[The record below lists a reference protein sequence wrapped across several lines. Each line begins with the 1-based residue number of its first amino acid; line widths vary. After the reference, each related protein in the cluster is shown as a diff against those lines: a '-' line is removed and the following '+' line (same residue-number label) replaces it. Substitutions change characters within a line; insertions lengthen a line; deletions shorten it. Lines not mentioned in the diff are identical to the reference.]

1 MYTYT
6 YLRAARYFQ
15 GHGNSSIRLCLVR
28 TLLWKTSGTPLSQ
41 KVIILSKVFKQRWIW
56 MCVAVFRKFHALI
69 LGTGQTGIS
78 NWALTGHSMASSPA
92 HAAMDNKPR
101 CLSHQCCQGNLNFT
115 PRTSKKWFSH
125 RHRPTRR
132 PSHGSGLAIIRKLLI
147 VFSGPLASDNIS
159 LDFPTTSVSICLLW
173 TKLSFVSICLPTQL
187 MASSFL
193 RSRILPENSFMAT
206 LNIWCNVRACSIR
219 IQKFLVGHTNSNFG
233 KTFVIEPLI
242 SSWLRPHRRTKGTE
256 TATDRESWPPCHS
269 LPPCIQL
276 DQDHLSAY
284 VYLMHFILYQI
295 SLSSWWCFVVCDVF
309 TYYL

>member
-1 MYTYT
+1 MEFSHYSTTGFGQHVKHALAQKVFASRYISTENQNVNLRKDHMLYRNMYTYT

-15 GHGNSSIRLCLVR
+15 GHVNSSIRLCLVR

-56 MCVAVFRKFHALI
+56 MCVAVFRKFHALM

-78 NWALTGHSMASSPA
+78 YWALTGHSMASSPA

-101 CLSHQCCQGNLNFT
+101 CLSHQCCQGNLTLT

-125 RHRPTRR
+125 RQRPTRR

-173 TKLSFVSICLPTQL
+173 TKLSFVSICLPNPTNDL
-187 MASSFL
+187 K
-193 RSRILPENSFMAT
+193 LP
-206 LNIWCNVRACSIR
+206 
-219 IQKFLVGHTNSNFG
+219 
-233 KTFVIEPLI
+233 
-242 SSWLRPHRRTKGTE
+242 
-256 TATDRESWPPCHS
+256 
-269 LPPCIQL
+269 
-276 DQDHLSAY
+276 
-284 VYLMHFILYQI
+284 
-295 SLSSWWCFVVCDVF
+295 
-309 TYYL
+309 